1 MPGTTGLAF
10 HPLLFSMLASM
21 NPTELF
27 EDWLTERENDYYD
40 PLSREAA
47 LPYAFIWKKWIDWLG
62 SASPS
67 RAQLGR
73 PPHYLKASQEDALAF
88 LTYGPSPAS
97 KRNSSTSTRRISPV
111 TRLRYGEVLTR
122 VYAHALMRG
131 LVTEHPFTAEL
142 LGRRPTERE
151 RGGQVLPPGVFEAMR
166 DAMPAEL
173 SPLSVRDR
181 AIVLLLLEC
190 GLTSGELRTL
200 EVAHIRRNKLEAGQY
215 LLRVDGPRQAQRR
228 EVSTTGQAGPALQQW
243 LAYRDDLGK
252 TSTHLFRSTKLG
264 TLAKIALFSLVYRQV
279 LAACNA
285 VGVPCPGHVG
295 PGVIRNTVIVRR
307 LRAGLDP
314 TQICKDL
321 GIKDTKTLLRGLR
334 HHLESEV

>member
-1 MPGTTGLAF
+1 
-10 HPLLFSMLASM
+10 M
-21 NPTELF
+21 NPSELF
-27 EDWLTERENDYYD
+27 EDWLNERENDYYD

-47 LPYAFIWKKWIDWLG
+47 LPYAFIWKKWINWLC
-62 SASPS
+62 SDSPS

-88 LTYGPSPAS
+88 LNYGPSPAS
-97 KRNSSTSTRRISPV
+97 KRNSATSPRRISPV

-122 VYAHALMRG
+122 VYAHAVMRG
-131 LVTEHPFTAEL
+131 LITEHPFTAEL

-166 DAMPAEL
+166 DALPAEL
-173 SPLSVRDR
+173 SPLAIRDR

-200 EVAHIRRNKLEAGQY
+200 EIGQVRKNKLEAGQY
-215 LLRVDGPRQAQRR
+215 LIRVDGPRQAQRR

-243 LAYRDDLGK
+243 LACRGDVGK
-252 TSTHLFRSTKLG
+252 TSTLLFRSTKLG
-264 TLAKIALFSLVYRQV
+264 TLSRNGLFTLVYRQV

-285 VGVPCPGHVG
+285 VGVPCSGHVG

-314 TQICKDL
+314 AQICKDL

-334 HHLESEV
+334 HHLDSEV

>member
-1 MPGTTGLAF
+1 MT
-10 HPLLFSMLASM
+10 
-21 NPTELF
+21 PTELF

-67 RAQLGR
+67 RTQLGH
-73 PPHYLKASQEDALAF
+73 PPHYLKASQEDVVAF
-88 LTYGPSPAS
+88 LTHGPSPAS
-97 KRNSSTSTRRISPV
+97 NRNSSTSSRRISPV
-111 TRLRYGEVLTR
+111 TRQRYGEVLTR
-122 VYAHALMRG
+122 VYDHAVMRG
-131 LVTEHPFTAEL
+131 LVTEHAFTTEL

-151 RGGQVLPPGVFEAMR
+151 RGGQVLPPGVFEAMH
-166 DAMPAEL
+166 DTLPAEL
-173 SPLSVRDR
+173 SPLAVRDK

-190 GLTSGELRTL
+190 GLTSGELRSL
-200 EVAHIRRNKLEAGQY
+200 EMPHVRKNKLEAGQY
-215 LLRVDGPRQAQRR
+215 LLRLDGPRQAQRR

-252 TSTHLFRSTKLG
+252 TSTLLFRSTKLG
-264 TLAKIALFSLVYRQV
+264 TLSKFALFSLVYRQV

-314 TQICKDL
+314 AQICKDL
-321 GIKDTKTLLRGLR
+321 GIKDPKTLLRGLR
-334 HHLESEV
+334 HHLEDEA

>member
-1 MPGTTGLAF
+1 
-10 HPLLFSMLASM
+10 M

-67 RAQLGR
+67 RTQSGC
-73 PPHYLKASQEDALAF
+73 PPHFLKATQEDALAF
-88 LTYGPSPAS
+88 LTYGPSPSS
-97 KRNSSTSTRRISPV
+97 KRNGTTSARRISPV

-122 VYAHALMRG
+122 VYAHAVMRG
-131 LVTEHPFTAEL
+131 LLTEHPFSAEL

-151 RGGQVLPPGVFEAMR
+151 RGGQVLPPGVFEAMC
-166 DAMPAEL
+166 DATPTEL
-173 SPLSVRDR
+173 SPLAVRDR
-181 AIVLLLLEC
+181 AVVLLLLEC
-190 GLTSGELRTL
+190 GLTSGELRAL
-200 EVAHIRRNKLEAGQY
+200 ELAHVRKNKLDVGQY
-215 LLRVDGPRQAQRR
+215 LLRLDGPRQAQRR

-243 LAYRDDLGK
+243 LACRDDLGK
-252 TSTHLFRSTKLG
+252 TSTHLFRSTKQG
-264 TLAKIALFSLVYRQV
+264 TLAKIALFSLVYRHV
-279 LAACNA
+279 LSACNA

-307 LRAGLDP
+307 LRAGVDP
-314 TQICKDL
+314 AQICKDL

-334 HHLESEV
+334 HHLETEA